1 MTDGTF
7 PSPFPVEDPQ
17 GLAEL
22 ERAQGD
28 LARAVG
34 RLVDATVR
42 TRHEGPVL
50 REVAAEVD
58 GLVARLLGRA
68 QKGPLGVETS
78 SDGRLRDHANPMVGM
93 RNPIAA
99 PLVMTDDEGGVACTF
114 SLGAAYEGPP
124 GCVHGGFV
132 ASVLDQVLGT
142 AAARRRVPG
151 LTAYLNTTYR
161 RPTLLGTDHVCRA
174 RVDRLEGWKVF
185 ASGEIVD
192 PQGRVTAEAEALFV
206 VPRWAREHL
215 GAPTGD
221 AGDFD
226 PPAGTSVEGSTDAA
240 EGTATS

>member
-7 PSPFPVEDPQ
+7 VSPYPVEDPQ
-17 GLAEL
+17 ALAEL

-50 REVAAEVD
+50 DEVTARVD
-58 GLVARLLGRA
+58 TLVDRLLEQA
-68 QKGPLGVETS
+68 QEGPLGIETS
-78 SDGRLRDHANPMVGM
+78 SDGRLRDHANPMLGM
-93 RNPIAA
+93 RNPIAP
-99 PLVMTDDEGGVACTF
+99 PLVMTDDEGGVTCTF

-124 GCVHGGFV
+124 GCVHGGLV
-132 ASVLDQVLGT
+132 AAVLDQVLGT
-142 AAARRRVPG
+142 AAARRGVPG

-161 RPTLLGTDHVCRA
+161 RPTLLGTDLVCRGRID
-174 RVDRLEGWKVF
+174 RVDGWKIF

-192 PQGRVTAEAEALFV
+192 PQGEVTAEAEALFI

-215 GAPTGD
+215 GTPTGD
-221 AGDFD
+221 AGDFA
-226 PPAGTSVEGSTDAA
+226 PPDGETGDSPTP
-240 EGTATS
+240 

>member
-17 GLAEL
+17 ALAEL

-50 REVAAEVD
+50 DEVAAEVD
-58 GLVARLLGRA
+58 VLVARLLERS
-68 QKGPLGVETS
+68 QEGPLGVETS

-93 RNPIAA
+93 RNPIAS

-142 AAARRRVPG
+142 AAAKRGVPG

-161 RPTLLGTDHVCRA
+161 RPTLLGSDHVCRA

-192 PQGRVTAEAEALFV
+192 PQGLVTAEAEALFV

-215 GAPTGD
+215 GTPTGD

-226 PPAGTSVEGSTDAA
+226 PPAGASVEGSTDAA

>member
-7 PSPFPVEDPQ
+7 PSPFPVEEPQ
-17 GLAEL
+17 ALAEL

-42 TRHEGPVL
+42 TRHESPVL
-50 REVAAEVD
+50 GEVAAEVD
-58 GLVARLLGRA
+58 VLAARLLERA
-68 QKGPLGVETS
+68 QEGPLGVETS

-93 RNPIAA
+93 RNPIAP

-114 SLGAAYEGPP
+114 SLGAPYEGPP

-142 AAARRRVPG
+142 AAARRGVPG

-161 RPTLLGTDHVCRA
+161 RPTLLATDHVCRA

-215 GAPTGD
+215 GTPTGD
-221 AGDFD
+221 AGDFGS
-226 PPAGTSVEGSTDAA
+226 PAGASAEGRTDAA
-240 EGTATS
+240 EGAATS

>member
-17 GLAEL
+17 ALAEL

-142 AAARRRVPG
+142 AAAKRGVPG

-226 PPAGTSVEGSTDAA
+226 PPAGASAEGSTGAA

>member
-7 PSPFPVEDPQ
+7 VSPYPVEDPQ
-17 GLAEL
+17 ALAEL

-50 REVAAEVD
+50 DEVTARVD
-58 GLVARLLGRA
+58 TLVDRLLEQA
-68 QKGPLGVETS
+68 QEGPLGIETS
-78 SDGRLRDHANPMVGM
+78 SDGRLRDHANPMLGM
-93 RNPIAA
+93 RNPIAP
-99 PLVMTDDEGGVACTF
+99 PLVMTDDEGGVTCTF

-124 GCVHGGFV
+124 GCVHGGLV
-132 ASVLDQVLGT
+132 AAVLDQVLGT
-142 AAARRRVPG
+142 AAARRGVPG

-161 RPTLLGTDHVCRA
+161 RPTLLGTDLVCRGRID
-174 RVDRLEGWKVF
+174 RVDGWKIF

-192 PQGRVTAEAEALFV
+192 PQGEVTAEAEALFI

-215 GAPTGD
+215 GTPTGD
-221 AGDFD
+221 AGDFA
-226 PPAGTSVEGSTDAA
+226 PPAGETGDSPTP
-240 EGTATS
+240 

>member
-7 PSPFPVEDPQ
+7 VSPYPVEDPQ
-17 GLAEL
+17 ALAEL

-50 REVAAEVD
+50 DEVTARVD
-58 GLVARLLGRA
+58 TLVDRLLEQA
-68 QKGPLGVETS
+68 QEGPLGIETS
-78 SDGRLRDHANPMVGM
+78 SDGRLRDHANPMLGM
-93 RNPIAA
+93 RNPIAP
-99 PLVMTDDEGGVACTF
+99 PLVMTDDEGGVTCTF

-124 GCVHGGFV
+124 GCVHGGLV
-132 ASVLDQVLGT
+132 AAVLAQVLGT
-142 AAARRRVPG
+142 AAARRGVPG

-161 RPTLLGTDHVCRA
+161 RPTLLGTDLVCRSRID
-174 RVDRLEGWKVF
+174 RVDGWKIF

-192 PQGRVTAEAEALFV
+192 PQGEVTAEAEALFI

-215 GAPTGD
+215 GTPTGD
-221 AGDFD
+221 AGDFA
-226 PPAGTSVEGSTDAA
+226 PPAGETGDSPTP
-240 EGTATS
+240 

>member
-226 PPAGTSVEGSTDAA
+226 PPAGASAEGSTGAA

>member
-7 PSPFPVEDPQ
+7 PSPFPVEEPQ
-17 GLAEL
+17 ALAEL
-22 ERAQGD
+22 ERAQGE

-42 TRHEGPVL
+42 TRHESTVL
-50 REVAAEVD
+50 GEVAAEVD
-58 GLVARLLGRA
+58 VLAARLLERA
-68 QKGPLGVETS
+68 QEGPLGVETS

-93 RNPIAA
+93 RNPIAP

-114 SLGAAYEGPP
+114 SLGAPYEGPP

-142 AAARRRVPG
+142 AAARRGVSG

-215 GAPTGD
+215 GTPTGD
-221 AGDFD
+221 AADFD
-226 PPAGTSVEGSTDAA
+226 SPAGASAEGRTDAA
-240 EGTATS
+240 EGAATS

>member
-7 PSPFPVEDPQ
+7 VSPYPVEDPQ
-17 GLAEL
+17 ALAEL

-50 REVAAEVD
+50 DEVTARVD
-58 GLVARLLGRA
+58 TLVDRLLEQA
-68 QKGPLGVETS
+68 QEGPLGIETS
-78 SDGRLRDHANPMVGM
+78 SDGRLRDHANPMLGM
-93 RNPIAA
+93 RNPIAP
-99 PLVMTDDEGGVACTF
+99 PLVMTDDEGGVTCTF

-124 GCVHGGFV
+124 GCVHGGLV
-132 ASVLDQVLGT
+132 AAVLDQVLGT
-142 AAARRRVPG
+142 AAARRGVPG

-161 RPTLLGTDHVCRA
+161 RPTLLGTDLVCRSRID
-174 RVDRLEGWKVF
+174 RVDGWKIF

-192 PQGRVTAEAEALFV
+192 PQGEVTAEAEALFI

-215 GAPTGD
+215 GTPTGD
-221 AGDFD
+221 AGDFA
-226 PPAGTSVEGSTDAA
+226 PPAGETGDSPTP
-240 EGTATS
+240 

>member
-7 PSPFPVEDPQ
+7 VSPYPVEDPQ
-17 GLAEL
+17 ALAEL

-50 REVAAEVD
+50 DEVTARVD
-58 GLVARLLGRA
+58 TLVDRLLEQA
-68 QKGPLGVETS
+68 QEGPLGIETS
-78 SDGRLRDHANPMVGM
+78 SDGRLRDHANPMLGM
-93 RNPIAA
+93 RNPIAP
-99 PLVMTDDEGGVACTF
+99 PLAMTDDEGGVTCTF

-124 GCVHGGFV
+124 GCVHGGLV
-132 ASVLDQVLGT
+132 AAVLDQVLGT
-142 AAARRRVPG
+142 AAARRGVPG

-161 RPTLLGTDHVCRA
+161 RPTLLGTDLVCRGRID
-174 RVDRLEGWKVF
+174 RVDGWKIF

-192 PQGRVTAEAEALFV
+192 PQGEVTAEAEALFI

-215 GAPTGD
+215 GTPTGD
-221 AGDFD
+221 AGDFA
-226 PPAGTSVEGSTDAA
+226 PPAGETGDSPTP
-240 EGTATS
+240 

>member
-7 PSPFPVEDPQ
+7 VSPYPVEDPQ
-17 GLAEL
+17 SLAEL

-50 REVAAEVD
+50 DEVTARVD
-58 GLVARLLGRA
+58 TLVDRLLEQA
-68 QKGPLGVETS
+68 QKGPLGIETS
-78 SDGRLRDHANPMVGM
+78 SDGRLRDHANPMLGM
-93 RNPIAA
+93 RNPIAP
-99 PLVMTDDEGGVACTF
+99 PLVMTDDEGEVTCTF

-124 GCVHGGFV
+124 GCVHGGLV
-132 ASVLDQVLGT
+132 AAVLDQVLGT
-142 AAARRRVPG
+142 AAARRGVPG

-161 RPTLLGTDHVCRA
+161 RPTLLGTDLVCRGRID
-174 RVDRLEGWKVF
+174 RVDGWKIF

-192 PQGRVTAEAEALFV
+192 PQGEVTAEAEALFI

-215 GAPTGD
+215 GTPTGD
-221 AGDFD
+221 AGDFA
-226 PPAGTSVEGSTDAA
+226 PPAGETGDSPTP
-240 EGTATS
+240 